1 MDPQDNSCYQ
11 GETAETLAW
20 RVAELEQ
27 ENARLRAQSRRYQ
40 DILQSA
46 AAYIFTFGPDNELT
60 YLNRSRPD
68 AEPGEEL
75 VGLHVNDLIF
85 PEDVEVV
92 EKTVERVRQENREQ
106 VCRVRSNLSGRI
118 MHSRFA
124 PLRGSSPKNE
134 VADRPEIVGVSFDY
148 TREHDERSELERK
161 RDEAEAALRES
172 DERFRIVVEATPVPV
187 VISDLV
193 TSQILYGN
201 RALAETFATPFET
214 LQGQRATSYYADPE
228 NRAAL
233 VKLLDSGQEIRG
245 TTIEMR
251 NAEGKPV
258 WATVYPDRITFQG
271 RPALL
276 VCLMDVSER
285 KRRED
290 EILRDQ
296 LALRRLLDM
305 NERDR
310 QLIAYEI
317 HDGVVQDMTGA
328 LMFLQAAA
336 SLMPQLVEGR
346 DEVLRGSN
354 LLAHAISEM
363 RRLLN
368 GLRPLSLEQGGVVAA
383 IDDLVNKLD
392 EEGFEVDFRHQVR
405 FQRIAPS
412 LEMAIYRTVQEAVNN
427 VRRHANTDR
436 ATVEISQ
443 HHATIKISVR
453 DHGCGFNPTEVDSR
467 RYGLQ
472 GIRERARLLGGTAEI
487 HSKPA
492 AGTTVDVLLPLGDY
506 LENPPQAAFF

>member
-1 MDPQDNSCYQ
+1 
-11 GETAETLAW
+11 
-20 RVAELEQ
+20 
-27 ENARLRAQSRRYQ
+27 
-40 DILQSA
+40 
-46 AAYIFTFGPDNELT
+46 
-60 YLNRSRPD
+60 
-68 AEPGEEL
+68 
-75 VGLHVNDLIF
+75 
-85 PEDVEVV
+85 
-92 EKTVERVRQENREQ
+92 
-106 VCRVRSNLSGRI
+106 
-118 MHSRFA
+118 
-124 PLRGSSPKNE
+124 
-134 VADRPEIVGVSFDY
+134 
-148 TREHDERSELERK
+148 
-161 RDEAEAALRES
+161 
-172 DERFRIVVEATPVPV
+172 
-187 VISDLV
+187 
-193 TSQILYGN
+193 
-201 RALAETFATPFET
+201 
-214 LQGQRATSYYADPE
+214 
-228 NRAAL
+228 
-233 VKLLDSGQEIRG
+233 
-245 TTIEMR
+245 
-251 NAEGKPV
+251 
-258 WATVYPDRITFQG
+258 
-271 RPALL
+271 
-276 VCLMDVSER
+276 
-285 KRRED
+285 
-290 EILRDQ
+290 
-296 LALRRLLDM
+296 
-305 NERDR
+305 
-310 QLIAYEI
+310 
-317 HDGVVQDMTGA
+317 
-328 LMFLQAAA
+328 MFLQAAA

-368 GLRPLSLEQGGVVAA
+368 GLRPLSHEQGGVVAA